1 MRAPRICR
9 GMSWD
14 VLLMRLPPGVLHLA
28 KLPPAYAPPSL
39 GARTAVAARLGELS
53 GFELLD
59 PAFGVLRDEDY
70 VIEVGLGHGHEVDHL
85 VLHVSGSPLALDVV
99 RDHVA
104 VAAAGGPGGH
114 RDAAAGLLGIG
125 DGVAERDLGADD
137 DHFGIGL
144 LLEVEG
150 PRRLL
155 VLVDDRDLPGGE
167 VDQRMFHHAATGNR
181 RAVMAGAA
189 AVFEV
194 DFQDTAV
201 GQFLDGGHGAIE
213 RALAAQ

>member
-99 RDHVA
+99 RDI
-104 VAAAGGPGGH
+104 AGIFKTQAIDCEDDTVLDFDEPSSRRGLE
-114 RDAAAGLLGIG
+114 RWQARVESSVDAELHKQEAIAQGLVFPIG
-125 DGVAERDLGADD
+125 RSRI
-137 DHFGIGL
+137 H
-144 LLEVEG
+144 
-150 PRRLL
+150 
-155 VLVDDRDLPGGE
+155 
-167 VDQRMFHHAATGNR
+167 
-181 RAVMAGAA
+181 
-189 AVFEV
+189 
-194 DFQDTAV
+194 
-201 GQFLDGGHGAIE
+201 
-213 RALAAQ
+213 